1 MPGTAYYNLGKW
13 ISNWLEKVP
22 ESRINTSSE
31 DVSRDIKKITLNPD
45 ECLISFDVTQ
55 LYTYVPLEE
64 SILMAATK
72 LFQIVDDVP
81 VNIDTFIKLTKLA
94 CSNILIKTH
103 RGYIRQVD
111 GLAMGI
117 QCAPQL
123 ANIWMSAFDGAI
135 RGKSQFYKR
144 YMDDCIRTI
153 EKNDIEI
160 TLGQINNLHP
170 NLSFTKEEE
179 DEGGTIPF
187 LDMKLRHKPDGKVE
201 SEWYRKKTDTGLTI
215 NFHALAPMKYK
226 RSMIINMVHRI
237 YNSTSSWPLFHK
249 GIDEAKTILEYN
261 QYPKVLY
268 EKIIF
273 KTLEKIIIGCK
284 KAERDDDDT
293 FKNMVFIQYRG
304 GISDTFVRKL
314 RDTGAPIKPI
324 LTLRKV
330 KSVLP
335 TLKQNIDKLMTS
347 NIVYEFT
354 CPNCKV
360 SYVGMTSRHLCTRIK
375 EHQQNGENQT
385 AIKEHTEL
393 CLGQSASPEHFK
405 ILEKIERDIWHLSVT
420 EALFIREKSP
430 QLNTRD
436 EFRSRQLR
444 LKI

>member
-31 DVSRDIKKITLNPD
+31 DVSRDIKNITLNPD

-153 EKNDIEI
+153 
-160 TLGQINNLHP
+160 
-170 NLSFTKEEE
+170 
-179 DEGGTIPF
+179 
-187 LDMKLRHKPDGKVE
+187 
-201 SEWYRKKTDTGLTI
+201 
-215 NFHALAPMKYK
+215 
-226 RSMIINMVHRI
+226 
-237 YNSTSSWPLFHK
+237 
-249 GIDEAKTILEYN
+249 
-261 QYPKVLY
+261 
-268 EKIIF
+268 
-273 KTLEKIIIGCK
+273 
-284 KAERDDDDT
+284 
-293 FKNMVFIQYRG
+293 
-304 GISDTFVRKL
+304 
-314 RDTGAPIKPI
+314 
-324 LTLRKV
+324 
-330 KSVLP
+330 
-335 TLKQNIDKLMTS
+335 
-347 NIVYEFT
+347 
-354 CPNCKV
+354 
-360 SYVGMTSRHLCTRIK
+360 
-375 EHQQNGENQT
+375 
-385 AIKEHTEL
+385 
-393 CLGQSASPEHFK
+393 
-405 ILEKIERDIWHLSVT
+405 
-420 EALFIREKSP
+420 
-430 QLNTRD
+430 
-436 EFRSRQLR
+436 
-444 LKI
+444 

>member
-1 MPGTAYYNLGKW
+1 MVSMPGTAYYNLGKW

-31 DVSRDIKKITLNPD
+31 DVSRDIRNITLNPD

-81 VNIDTFIKLTKLA
+81 VNMDTFINLTKLA

-135 RGKSQFYKR
+135 RGTSQFYKR

-153 EKNDIEI
+153 QKNDIEI

-237 YNSTSSWPLFHK
+237 HNSTSSWPLFHK

-273 KTLEKIIIGCK
+273 KTLEKIIIGGK
-284 KAERDDDDT
+284 RAERDDDDK
-293 FKNMVFIQYRG
+293 FRKMAFIQYRG

-354 CPNCKV
+354 CASCK
-360 SYVGMTSRHLCTRIK
+360 RRNL
-375 EHQQNGENQT
+375 
-385 AIKEHTEL
+385 
-393 CLGQSASPEHFK
+393 
-405 ILEKIERDIWHLSVT
+405 
-420 EALFIREKSP
+420 
-430 QLNTRD
+430 
-436 EFRSRQLR
+436 
-444 LKI
+444 